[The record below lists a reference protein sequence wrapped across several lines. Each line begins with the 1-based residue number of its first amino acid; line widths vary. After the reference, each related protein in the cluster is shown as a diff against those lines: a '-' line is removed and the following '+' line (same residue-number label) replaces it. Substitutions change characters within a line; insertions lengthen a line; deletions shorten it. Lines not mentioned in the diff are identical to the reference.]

1 MWSEALY
8 NITARLSE
16 IWHIATKTD
25 IPNQNTR
32 VCNARPQEE
41 MYRRG
46 SAFVSQ
52 GQTRTSHFPNGLL
65 WPSFLPPPQLF
76 HVGLCPLS
84 DSVIIFVLH
93 REKHAPLYIWCFC
106 FPQTERDRR
115 HPLKFQSLFG
125 FTLLCCVS
133 LKCPDL
139 KHFIV
144 SLLCSRQWRHS
155 CFPRD
160 DWECRV
166 GRQALR
172 NPALE
177 SQSQIVKHWFNRCSW
192 QLNTTDWN
200 IKADA
205 SGINGLSKSRDV
217 FL

>member
-1 MWSEALY
+1 
-8 NITARLSE
+8 
-16 IWHIATKTD
+16 
-25 IPNQNTR
+25 
-32 VCNARPQEE
+32 

-46 SAFVSQ
+46 SALVSQ

-65 WPSFLPPPQLF
+65 WPSFLSPQLF

-93 REKHAPLYIWCFC
+93 REKHAPPLHMVFLL
-106 FPQTERDRR
+106 PTDRTRQTPSFEIPKLVRFYALVLITR
-115 HPLKFQSLFG
+115 
-125 FTLLCCVS
+125 VS

-144 SLLCSRQWRHS
+144 SLLDSRQWRHS

-160 DWECRV
+160 GWECRV

-177 SQSQIVKHWFNRCSW
+177 SQSQIMKHRFNHCSW
-192 QLNTTDWN
+192 QLNMTDCN

-205 SGINGLSKSRDV
+205 SGINGLSKSRNV